1 MLRSIRVTKFI
12 LENVIKYCLKKFFY
26 KQIFIFY
33 LQAQTLKSV
42 LFLHV
47 IVIVTS
53 WDNVT

>member
-33 LQAQTLKSV
+33 LYKVLK
-42 LFLHV
+42 LNFV
-47 IVIVTS
+47 IKII
-53 WDNVT
+53 NIN